1 MPSSFIAKIIPLIK
15 THDTRQSEDNQADW
29 HHRNPSWRSCK
40 IFTPAFHKSWMDV
53 STGVVAG
60 NLAGT
65 NGNNLLDKS
74 IITTRSNRSTNRY
87 PLSPTTRLVQQVR
100 NSNGFTMHFVSL
112 KKKKSFKSKA
122 WLHSSINFSICT
134 HYLMVLLGTWIRA
147 LTHKPLFSGSW
158 LPLFW

>member
-1 MPSSFIAKIIPLIK
+1 
-15 THDTRQSEDNQADW
+15 
-29 HHRNPSWRSCK
+29 
-40 IFTPAFHKSWMDV
+40 MDV
-53 STGVVAG
+53 STVVAG

-112 KKKKSFKSKA
+112 KKKN
-122 WLHSSINFSICT
+122 HSNQKHDYT
-134 HYLMVLLGTWIRA
+134 
-147 LTHKPLFSGSW
+147 
-158 LPLFW
+158 LP